1 MGAAVES
8 TRPSLAHWLADKTPG
23 ILAAIATFSVS
34 AVLVIALGAP
44 VYLLVVPMIL
54 SFLVGRVALR
64 QDRENR

>member
-1 MGAAVES
+1 MQT
-8 TRPSLAHWLADKTPG
+8 TRPSVGHWLADKMPG

-34 AVLVIALGAP
+34 TVLVIALGAP
-44 VYLLVVPMIL
+44 VFLLVIPVIL

>member
-1 MGAAVES
+1 M
-8 TRPSLAHWLADKTPG
+8 PG
-23 ILAAIATFSVS
+23 ILAGIATFSVS

>member
-1 MGAAVES
+1 MPAVQT
-8 TRPSLAHWLADKTPG
+8 TRSSLGHWLADKMPG

-44 VYLLVVPMIL
+44 FLLLVIPVIL
-54 SFLVGRVALR
+54 SLLVGRVALH